1 MRIVSGVR
9 IMATIK
15 ITISTEKAVST
26 DIKETK
32 DNQNDVVD
40 KISGLLNIGGSKS
53 GNERC
58 STQNC

>member
-1 MRIVSGVR
+1 
-9 IMATIK
+9 MATIK

-32 DNQNDVVD
+32 DNQNDVAD
-40 KISGLLNIGGSKS
+40 KISGLLNIGRSKS

>member
-1 MRIVSGVR
+1 
-9 IMATIK
+9 MATIK
-15 ITISTEKAVST
+15 ITISTKKAVST
-26 DIKETK
+26 DIKDTK